1 MTKKCKHC
9 KNNLKKVLDLPS
21 IPLANSFEKKAKKK
35 YKLVLGICTDCK
47 LFQQVFIPTKKNIFN
62 NDYPYLT
69 SKSIKNKIFFRKIK
83 KKISLKKNQFII
95 DIGCN
100 DGTFLQNFNSKKFK
114 HLGID
119 PSRIAT
125 NLAKKNGIKVYNNF
139 FDLNLSKKI
148 LKQHGQADVIFSSN
162 TLAHVEN
169 INQILKGISLLLKK
183 DGTLYVQN
191 IYLYDLV
198 KKIYFDQIYHEHIF
212 TYSIESLNNV
222 FQKYGLYLNKVEF
235 NDIQGGSFLAKFTK
249 IKTNK
254 KSVLNIIKDE
264 QKKSLLI
271 KTNQTRFR
279 NSIKEKI
286 KKFKLMITKKIKN
299 KYTISGYGASAK
311 CVMMLN
317 LLKLNASH
325 IKYVVDNTKKKQ
337 NKLIPGTNIPII
349 SPKNFIKKKTDICVI
364 FTWNYAQ
371 EIIKKTK
378 QKINWVILK

>member
-1 MTKKCKHC
+1 M
-9 KNNLKKVLDLPS
+9 
-21 IPLANSFEKKAKKK
+21 
-35 YKLVLGICTDCK
+35 
-47 LFQQVFIPTKKNIFN
+47 
-62 NDYPYLT
+62 
-69 SKSIKNKIFFRKIK
+69 
-83 KKISLKKNQFII
+83 
-95 DIGCN
+95 
-100 DGTFLQNFNSKKFK
+100 
-114 HLGID
+114 
-119 PSRIAT
+119 
-125 NLAKKNGIKVYNNF
+125 AKKNGLKVYNNF

-212 TYSIESLNNV
+212 TYSMNLLIC
-222 FQKYGLYLNKVEF
+222 FQKYGLYNKVEF
-235 NDIQGGSFLAKFTK
+235 NEIQGGSFLAKFTK
-249 IKTNK
+249 TKTNK

-325 IKYVVDNTKKKQ
+325 IKYVVD
-337 NKLIPGTNIPII
+337 KL
-349 SPKNFIKKKTDICVI
+349 KN
-364 FTWNYAQ
+364 
-371 EIIKKTK
+371 
-378 QKINWVILK
+378 KINILWNQYTNNFPKKLY